1 MLSLNFIKKI
11 MKEAGAERVS
21 KEAQI
26 ELAKLVDGYVCKLS
40 KSAVVHAGY
49 FGRKTVKKEDINEI

>member
-11 MKEAGAERVS
+11 MKKAGAERVS

-26 ELAKLVDGYVCKLS
+26 KLAKLADNYICKLS
-40 KSAVVHAGY
+40 ENAVIHAKY
-49 FGRKTVKKEDINEI
+49 FGRKTVKKEDIIS